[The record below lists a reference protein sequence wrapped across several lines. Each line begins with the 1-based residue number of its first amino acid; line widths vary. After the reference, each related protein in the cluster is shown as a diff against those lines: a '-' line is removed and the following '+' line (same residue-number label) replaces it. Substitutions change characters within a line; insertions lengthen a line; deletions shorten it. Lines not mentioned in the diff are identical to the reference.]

1 MEGRKSRSEK
11 GQTDTGDLGEMEE
24 KYLKI
29 NEIWSMEK
37 IRQERWY
44 HNEKKKNNKKN
55 VRKRLR

>member
-24 KYLKI
+24 KCLKI

-44 HNEKKKNNKKN
+44 HNEKKTQ
-55 VRKRLR
+55 RKRLR

>member
-44 HNEKKKNNKKN
+44 HNEKKKNE
-55 VRKRLR
+55 RKRLR